1 MIVFVS
7 NRRYLLKA
15 CKTFLLDCVYQ
26 EHSTELYFLTHFLF
40 NLFTFIKQFYV
51 TWFSINK
58 LVINKRGIYAKE

>member
-40 NLFTFIKQFYV
+40 NLLTFIKQFYV
-51 TWFSINK
+51 T
-58 LVINKRGIYAKE
+58 